1 MPEGFG
7 HEYPL
12 GGENVLKL
20 QDALVC
26 ALDGVGTTRDIVSRN
41 SATKNENG
49 CPRNFITLLLE
60 VLHLLNARTISVPAQ
75 LTIVRLEILSES
87 GLFWTPKPNLM

>member
-1 MPEGFG
+1 
-7 HEYPL
+7 
-12 GGENVLKL
+12 
-20 QDALVC
+20 
-26 ALDGVGTTRDIVSRN
+26 
-41 SATKNENG
+41 
-49 CPRNFITLLLE
+49 LLLE

>member
-26 ALDGVGTTRDIVSRN
+26 ALEKIGKTRDIVSRN
-41 SATKNENG
+41 TAPRNENG
-49 CPRNFITLLLE
+49 CPRKLITFAPAGPLPLE
-60 VLHLLNARTISVPAQ
+60 CPSDLC
-75 LTIVRLEILSES
+75 S
-87 GLFWTPKPNLM
+87 GSA

>member
-60 VLHLLNARTISVPAQ
+60 VLHLLNAPNDFC
-75 LTIVRLEILSES
+75 S
-87 GLFWTPKPNLM
+87 GSTYDSTSGNFE